1 MEFKLKENYPRF
13 FYGWII
19 VAVSFLSL
27 FFSLGVRVSFGV
39 YYVAILDEFGWTRAD
54 TAGAFSLAMC
64 VHALISP
71 LSGYLIDRFNPRKF
85 FPVGAAFL
93 AAGLIA
99 CSNISS
105 IWQLYLFFGV
115 ITAIGINMT
124 GFATN
129 MTIVPRWFFKKKGL
143 ASGMALSG
151 IGAGSFI
158 VAIGVGYIIKIAGW
172 RNAFLITAGAVCII
186 LIPAAAIFLRRS
198 PDEIGLLP
206 DNVKSSAKENNPSGS
221 NKIKNQIFNSTKKE
235 WTLSM
240 AMKTAPFWWIVLTG
254 ACHGFMVNMMI
265 VHEAIYIVDSGFS
278 PLLAA
283 SILGITNG
291 LSSVGNT
298 CSGGLSD
305 HIGRKVTLT
314 LGACIA
320 FSGMLFLFFLKTHPS
335 TLLLY
340 TFTILYGIGQ
350 GSYTAIYASSMSDL
364 FAGPS
369 LGKIMGVLSVGYGLG
384 GAFSSYT
391 GGYLFDITGS
401 YVIPFICLMI
411 AICLGSFGIWMASP
425 EKVRLY
431 SQRQK

>member
-1 MEFKLKENYPRF
+1 MKNSPRF

-71 LSGYLIDRFNPRKF
+71 LSGYLIDRFDPRKF
-85 FPVGAAFL
+85 FPAGAAFL

-99 CSNISS
+99 CSFISS
-105 IWQLYLFFGV
+105 IWHLYLFFGV

-124 GFATN
+124 GFAPN
-129 MTIVPRWFFKKKGL
+129 MTIVPRWFLKNKGL
-143 ASGMALSG
+143 ASGLALSG
-151 IGAGSFI
+151 IGAGSFV
-158 VAIGVGYIIKIAGW
+158 VATGVGYIIKMAGW
-172 RNAFLITAGAVCII
+172 RNAFLITAATVCII

-206 DNVKSSAKENNPSGS
+206 DNERSSV
-221 NKIKNQIFNSTKKE
+221 NKNDLPEVNTTKKQISNSTTE
-235 WTLSM
+235 WTLGT
-240 AMKTAPFWWIVLTG
+240 AMKTSPFRWVVLTG

-278 PLLAA
+278 TLLAA

-298 CSGGLSD
+298 CFGGLSD
-305 HIGRKVTLT
+305 HIGRKVSLT
-314 LGACIA
+314 LGAFIA
-320 FSGMLFLFFLKTHPS
+320 FSGMIFLFFLKTHPS

-340 TFTILYGIGQ
+340 MFTILYGIGQ
-350 GSYTAIYASSMSDL
+350 GSYTAIYASSMADL

-369 LGKIMGVLSVGYGLG
+369 LGKIMAVLSVGYGLG
-384 GAFSSYT
+384 GALSSYT

-401 YVIPFICLMI
+401 YIIPFICLMV

-425 EKVRLY
+425 DKI
-431 SQRQK
+431 RQ